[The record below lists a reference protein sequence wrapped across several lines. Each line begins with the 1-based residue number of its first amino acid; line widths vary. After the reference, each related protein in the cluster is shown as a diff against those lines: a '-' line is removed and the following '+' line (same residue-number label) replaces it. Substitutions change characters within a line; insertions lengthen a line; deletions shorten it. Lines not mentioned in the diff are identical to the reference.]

1 MTENENVVYSSG
13 VIDFVATAVDFCSFL
28 ENDSYPS
35 RLEFLE
41 KILKI
46 LPVLYFRASLLPEN
60 ELIGDEETES
70 FVKEE
75 DYSRVV
81 ALISN
86 LMGEEDVYLDVFIED
101 MKYSDTP
108 ISSFVSEDIADI
120 YQDVRNF
127 ITIYQYNLSDQMNN
141 ALFMCRENFRIYWGQ
156 KLVNVIRPL
165 HSLFYAVNE
174 LEDEE
179 ID

>member
-1 MTENENVVYSSG
+1 MTENNNVVYSSA
-13 VIDFVATAVDFCSFL
+13 VIDFVATAVEFCSFL

-35 RLEFLE
+35 RLEFIE
-41 KILKI
+41 KTLKI
-46 LPVLYFRASLLPEN
+46 IPVLYSKATLLPET
-60 ELIGDEETES
+60 ELLEDDETES
-70 FVKEE
+70 FVKED

-86 LMGEEDVYLDVFIED
+86 VMGEEDVYLDVFIED

-141 ALFMCRENFRIYWGQ
+141 ALYMCRENFRTYWGQ

-165 HSLFYAVNE
+165 HSLLYVVNE
-174 LEDEE
+174 LEEE